1 MVSANVLWLIL
12 TRKIFQHDI
21 GTFKYGLFTGYT
33 GAVGW
38 DPSTAHLVDYGTGPE
53 QSWVVVLPLLS

>member
-1 MVSANVLWLIL
+1 MVSTNVLWMIL
-12 TRKIFQHDI
+12 TQKIFQHDI

-53 QSWVVVLPLLS
+53 QS